1 MPLNQT
7 SILTSAQGRQ
17 LAQRRWQAAASVP
30 AVSSSP
36 TATIADIANLPN
48 ASFVRAAAMAGI
60 AGLAVFIFCEW
71 IRRQFLRSAGT
82 QSNQPLQDASIG
94 IAGQP
99 PQTAVSNNGQ
109 GWSVL
114 IALAVAIWVF
124 ISQL

>member
-30 AVSSSP
+30 AASSSP
-36 TATIADIANLPN
+36 TATIADIANPPN

-60 AGLAVFIFCEW
+60 AGLAAYAVCEL
-71 IRRQFLRSAGT
+71 IRRQLLRSAGT

-94 IAGQP
+94 ILGQP
-99 PQTAVSNNGQ
+99 PQVAVSAKGQ

-114 IALAVAIWVF
+114 IALAIAIWVF
-124 ISQL
+124 ASQL